1 MNNTSEVLLNNF
13 STKRNEY
20 QNKNDELGEIFS
32 NIKVPYTSSSA
43 AIFFKLSKSIELL
56 DINTKETILDFS
68 KNYNIMEKTQDRIA
82 KNILISLYKSLQK
95 NVEIL
100 TNTIELIRLI
110 DEIRVTNYHYE
121 NGIEESEYAKF
132 AVYVT
137 NGLVGIK
144 QDEYSEAS
152 TYIYL
157 QCYFNNLLEEEKFNL
172 ILQQLTY
179 NDEKWDYINKIIQRL
194 IPKGQ
199 TMAAQDRV
207 NLLNKITSQIDR
219 SLPFIIEL
227 YENNSLEEYYNKMS
241 GIYNTDFYKENFE
254 NPPKQF

>member
-1 MNNTSEVLLNNF
+1 MNNNSEVLFDKFL
-13 STKRNEY
+13 TKRNEY
-20 QNKNDELGEIFS
+20 QNKHDELGEILS
-32 NIKVPYTSSSA
+32 NIKVPYTSSVA
-43 AIFFKLSKSIELL
+43 HIYLKLSKSIKLL
-56 DINTKETILDFS
+56 DIDTSEIIIEFS
-68 KNYNIMEKTQDRIA
+68 KIYNIMVETQDKIA

-137 NGLVGIK
+137 NGLIGIK

-179 NDEKWDYINKIIQRL
+179 NDEKWEYVNKIIQRL

-199 TMAAQDRV
+199 TMGAQDRV

-219 SLPFIIEL
+219 SLPFMTEL

-241 GIYNTDFYKENFE
+241 GIYDTDFYKENFE
-254 NPPKQF
+254 IPSKQF